1 MRFKLLGVFFLAL
14 GLYLVVHGVLMARAI
29 PESGVAA
36 QVYCLA
42 AIFLAITVRVLQAE
56 RHHRQAARPPVVRS
70 ILPPLPDPELH
81 APELNIEDFD
91 EILNDRTNDR
101 TSDHSATATQRSA

>member
-1 MRFKLLGVFFLAL
+1 MRFKFLGVFFLAL
-14 GLYLVVHGVLMARAI
+14 GLYLVVHGVLMARAL

-56 RHHRQAARPPVVRS
+56 RHHRVDARPPVVRT
-70 ILPPLPDPELH
+70 ILPPLSESELH
-81 APELNIEDFD
+81 AAELDIEDFD
-91 EILNDRTNDR
+91 EIINDHTND
-101 TSDHSATATQRSA
+101 TSSHRSPTTVPR

>member
-14 GLYLVVHGVLMARAI
+14 GLYLVVHGVVMARAM

-56 RHHRQAARPPVVRS
+56 RHHRVDARPPVVRTV
-70 ILPPLPDPELH
+70 LPPLSDLEMH
-81 APELNIEDFD
+81 VPELNLEDFD
-91 EILNDRTNDR
+91 DILNDRTNDNP
-101 TSDHSATATQRSA
+101 SDRSSTTTPR